1 MENMLQNNSSGVI
14 PPDTQT
20 KNMCAH
26 NKNDKICAQMWHWL
40 GWTAGRTISFSFPSC
55 SSPIFQTLIMATDC
69 HTFRKNKK
77 EPCLEDMLRTDRS
90 SWHII
95 TCRDNDTVSV
105 KGSENTMLLATQP
118 VSLFFY
124 FLLSALPWGGV
135 IFLAGKVL
143 QPEPPGLPLSLLW
156 DIQVCIPGQDL
167 WQWRVLLPASSSELV
182 TEVQTCL
189 LLSPCRGD
197 QRRRSSKHPSFSWL
211 VQWALH
217 WGLKLEW
224 MTREK
229 NSMATTSGHIPHA
242 SPCKH

>member
-1 MENMLQNNSSGVI
+1 
-14 PPDTQT
+14 
-20 KNMCAH
+20 MCVN
-26 NKNDKICAQMWHWL
+26 NKNDKICARMWHWL
-40 GWTAGRTISFSFPSC
+40 CWMAGRTISFSFPSC

-69 HTFRKNKK
+69 YTFRKNKK

-95 TCRDNDTVSV
+95 TRRDNDTVSV

-124 FLLSALPWGGV
+124 FLLSALHMRWGDFPGWEST
-135 IFLAGKVL
+135 ATRA
-143 QPEPPGLPLSLLW
+143 PGLPLLLLW
-156 DIQVCIPGQDL
+156 DIQVCMPGQDL
-167 WQWRVLLPASSSELV
+167 WRWRVLLPASISELAA
-182 TEVQTCL
+182 EGQTCL
-189 LLSPCRGD
+189 LLSPCLGD

-211 VQWALH
+211 VQWPLH

-229 NSMATTSGHIPHA
+229 NPMATTSGHIPQA
-242 SPCKH
+242 SPCEH